1 MGQRAQRA
9 RIVPGQPV
17 PASSPKLLDR
27 VRDAIRARH
36 YGIRTEEAYVGW
48 VRRLAWH
55 YRSFGLL
62 RLVTRHLSLVTAF
75 GTEGDV
81 GC

>member
-36 YGIRTEEAYVGW
+36 YSIRTEEAYVGW
-48 VRRLAWH
+48 VRRFIVFHKSVIPRKWASR
-55 YRSFGLL
+55 RSTSF
-62 RLVTRHLSLVTAF
+62 
-75 GTEGDV
+75 
-81 GC
+81 